1 MPRAP
6 DFWRHDCAAAR
17 LLAPLGWLYGSVA
30 ARRLRR
36 DAPRAPLPAIVVGG
50 LTVGGDG
57 KTPLVIALAGL
68 LVEAGERPALLTRG
82 YGAKPGLRPGAK
94 PGAGSFV
101 VAAGDSAATTGDE
114 ALLLARH
121 ALTIVGADR
130 AASAELARQR
140 GATVL
145 ILDDGFHSRRLAP
158 DLALLTIDSDYG
170 AGAGRCLPAGPLRAP
185 LRDQFDA
192 ADALVIIGDGDAG
205 LALAESGAK
214 PAFRAT
220 VTGTGQDFK
229 GRRVVAFSGIARPEK
244 FFATLAAAGAEIVSR
259 RAFADH
265 HRFSAAEMATLA
277 ALADARQA
285 TLVTTE
291 KDAVRLPPDAPRVGT
306 LSVQLTFADA
316 DEVRA
321 ALAAALDAARLSR
334 AS

>member
-1 MPRAP
+1 LPRAP
-6 DFWRHDCAAAR
+6 DFWRHDGAAAR

-30 ARRLRR
+30 ACRLRR

-57 KTPLVIALAGL
+57 KTPLVIALASL

-82 YGAKPGLRPGAK
+82 YGARREAAP
-94 PGAGSFV
+94 FV
-101 VAAGDSAATTGDE
+101 ARASDSVEKTGDE
-114 ALLLARH
+114 ARLLLRH

-158 DLALLTIDSDYG
+158 DLALLAIDSDYG

-192 ADALVIIGDGDAG
+192 ADALVVIGDGDAG
-205 LALAESGAK
+205 RTLAESGAK
-214 PAFRAT
+214 RAFRAT

-277 ALADARQA
+277 ALADAHQA

-291 KDAVRLPPDAPRVGT
+291 KDAVRLPPDAPRVDT
-306 LSVQLTFADA
+306 LPVQLTFADA
-316 DEVRA
+316 GEVRA